1 MVPFEAAFA
10 DDEVAE
16 IPAGEETVETQVV
29 RVVVLVGSLEEGQVE
44 AGNVAYSVEV
54 EIAVDE
60 VADID

>member
-10 DDEVAE
+10 DDGVAE
-16 IPAGEETVETQVV
+16 ILVGEETAEIQAV
-29 RVVVLVGSLEEGQVE
+29 RAVVLVGSLEEDQVE

-60 VADID
+60 VAYTG